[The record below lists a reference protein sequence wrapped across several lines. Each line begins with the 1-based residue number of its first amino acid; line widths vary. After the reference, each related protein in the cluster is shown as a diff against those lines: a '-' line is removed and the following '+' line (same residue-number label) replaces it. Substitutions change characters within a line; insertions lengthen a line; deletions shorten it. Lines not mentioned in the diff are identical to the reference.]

1 MSKKSSSVVRVP
13 TGLKESIEDFLKT
26 ESANKLGFRFVSDV
40 VTVAVRDYLI
50 NLEKE
55 GVL

>member
-40 VTVAVRDYLI
+40 VTVAVREYLI